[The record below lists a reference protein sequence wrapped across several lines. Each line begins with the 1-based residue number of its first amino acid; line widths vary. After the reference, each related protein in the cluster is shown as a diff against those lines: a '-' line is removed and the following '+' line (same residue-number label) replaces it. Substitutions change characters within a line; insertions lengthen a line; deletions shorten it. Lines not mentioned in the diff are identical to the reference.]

1 MRSARSTI
9 VLATVLLLAGL
20 LIALA
25 RSASAQGTTTASP
38 PSAYEA
44 SKIALALA
52 KLHATIDPSPEGKLV
67 EDVDVVPLEVI
78 EDGDPAPAFLNAF
91 HTTTRITRLRREV
104 LLDRGERYRQYRIDE
119 TVRALRTYQQLSLV
133 LAVATRGS
141 EPDRVRVVLITKDVW
156 SLRAQFD
163 MKLGAGGLD
172 LLRFEPT
179 ERNIG
184 GTLVSATSR
193 FELYP
198 NTLTLGAAS
207 SVPRLA
213 GQRLFL
219 VAEANVVIN
228 RESGRAEGSYGRVGA
243 QSPQLSADTP
253 VLWGL
258 ATSWQNAYARRY
270 VGAKLV
276 TFDALATPEDD
287 AIPDVLHTR
296 ALTTSGALVRSYGV
310 AHKLDLAVGG
320 ELNVRQ
326 LDGLDPDRYDARI
339 VAEYRQRRVPT
350 SDRRAAPWL
359 QARVYE
365 SRFLRLHDADQLGFQ
380 EDYRVGYDAWLR
392 AYPVTRALGSSRDF
406 LGAHSVVQYVL
417 PLATGYLRATT
428 EALVELEPAA
438 VPQLAVAANVALVS
452 PSFGPGR
459 LVIDGLAIAR
469 PRNFLNQRS
478 SLGGEGRL
486 RGYASGAFL
495 GENVVAYNVEL
506 RSRPVEILACQVG
519 GALFFDIGDA
529 FDGAAIAP
537 KSSTGFGVRGL
548 FPQLDRKVFRID
560 VAFPLVR
567 SGTQGPIGF
576 YVAFEQAFTS
586 GSVTPPAPSA
596 AQAILSPLGGAL
608 GQ

>member
-67 EDVDVVPLEVI
+67 EDVDVAPLEVI

>member
-1 MRSARSTI
+1 MPSARSTV
-9 VLATVLLLAGL
+9 VLATVLLVL
-20 LIALA
+20 LVGRPAF
-25 RSASAQGTTTASP
+25 AQATTTASP

-44 SKIALALA
+44 SKIKLALA
-52 KLHATIDPSPEGKLV
+52 KLGATIDPSPEGKLV

-91 HTTTRITRLRREV
+91 HTTTRITRLRREA
-104 LLDRGERYRQYRIDE
+104 LLERGERYRQYRIDE
-119 TVRALRTYQQLSLV
+119 TVRALRTYPQLSLV

-141 EPDRVRVVLITKDVW
+141 DADRVRVVLITKDVW

-184 GTLVSATSR
+184 GTLVSALSR

-207 SVPRLA
+207 YMPRLA
-213 GQRLFL
+213 GERLSL

-228 RESGRAEGSYGRVGA
+228 RESGAAEGSYGRAGV
-243 QSPQLSADTP
+243 QSPQVSADTP

-258 ATSWQNAYARRY
+258 GTSWQNAYARRY

-276 TFDALATPEDD
+276 TFDALVTPEDD

-296 ALTTSGALVRSYGV
+296 ALTTGGALVRSYGV

-320 ELNVRQ
+320 ELNVRE
-326 LDGLDPDRYDARI
+326 LDGLDPARYDARV

-365 SRFLRLHDADQLGFQ
+365 SRFLRLHDVDQLGLQ
-380 EDYRVGYDAWLR
+380 EDYRIGYDAWLR
-392 AYPVTRALGSSRDF
+392 AYPVTKALGSSRDF
-406 LGAHSVVQYVL
+406 LGAQSVAQYVV
-417 PLATGYLRATT
+417 PIATGYLRATT
-428 EALVELEPAA
+428 EALTEIEPDS
-438 VPQLAVAANVALVS
+438 VPELAVAANVALVS
-452 PSFGPGR
+452 PSFGIGR

-478 SLGGEGRL
+478 TIGGEGRL

-529 FDGAAIAP
+529 FDGAAIQP

-560 VAFPLVR
+560 VALPLVR
-567 SGTQGPIGF
+567 TGMQGPIGF
-576 YVAFEQAFTS
+576 YVAFEQAFVS
-586 GSVTPPAPSA
+586 SSVTPPSPSP